1 MSTNRYQSLSR
12 VCPVRHDIGVAVRGS
27 WRPYLPILTL
37 LLVFGVLGGCATP
50 REIEREPR
58 RRDYKSPY
66 DANTLDAKPS
76 EGSLYSQQGPV
87 GDFFVDQRAF
97 RVGDVITIK
106 IAEKSS
112 AAGSAGTQLSK
123 STAWDANIEA
133 LMGLMDK
140 LEDISPVN
148 KAQLIKAATAY
159 TFKGEGNTKREG
171 SLSATVTSQVMQV
184 LPNGNLFIEG
194 TKTILVNSEEQYFYI
209 SGVVRPIDVTGEN
222 VVSSDL
228 LSEAQVEF
236 TGQGIISDIAEPGW
250 LSSILSWIWP
260 F

>member
-1 MSTNRYQSLSR
+1 MSIKPNQPNVILR
-12 VCPVRHDIGVAVRGS
+12 VMALVVLACVAA
-27 WRPYLPILTL
+27 
-37 LLVFGVLGGCATP
+37 GCASAQ
-50 REIEREPR
+50 EIEREPR
-58 RRDYKSPY
+58 RRDYNPPY
-66 DANTLDAKPS
+66 KVDAKDVKPS
-76 EGSLYSQQGPV
+76 EGSLYAQHGPV

-97 RVGDVITIK
+97 RTGDVITIR

-123 STAWDANIEA
+123 GTQWDANIEA
-133 LMGLMDK
+133 LVGLMDK
-140 LEDISPVN
+140 LEDVAPVN
-148 KAQLIKAATAY
+148 KEQLIKAATQY

-194 TKTILVNSEEQYFYI
+194 TKTILVNNEEQYFYI
-209 SGVVRPIDVTGEN
+209 SGVVRPIDVTGDNE
-222 VVSSDL
+222 VSSDM

-236 TGQGIISDIAEPGW
+236 TGQGVISDVSEPGW
-250 LSSILSWIWP
+250 LSSVLAWIWP